1 MDHSMEY
8 IQKCAADLSLKYETD
23 LNSSDF
29 ISEIKDFK
37 YQAFSLLPDLRA
49 ATPLA
54 LLQLITTY
62 SLRAEYPNV
71 ETALRIFLTLPIT
84 VATCE
89 RSFSKLK
96 LIKKHLRSIM
106 GQERISDMAILSI
119 EHTLSFAPGTIFSCY
134 GTGLM
139 REKYKELGPFI
150 CIDCS
155 RQNDDTKTSS
165 IDLRVEIKAA
175 NNFQANTAAY
185 CLIIHDRI
193 VQYNPFTGE
202 VKKL

>member
-1 MDHSMEY
+1 MKKLDFELTEDDLQVLSQQNEFKKDIFEVYDRILTELNNRFENMSEINENFGFLYGSSLMDHSIDY

-37 YQAFSLLPDLRA
+37 CQAFSLLPELRA

-96 LIKKHLRSIM
+96 LIKNYLRSTM

-119 EHTLSFAPGTIFSCY
+119 EHTLVNTLDIDELIEDFAG
-134 GTGLM
+134 
-139 REKYKELGPFI
+139 K
-150 CIDCS
+150 
-155 RQNDDTKTSS
+155 
-165 IDLRVEIKAA
+165 KARKIA
-175 NNFQANTAAY
+175 
-185 CLIIHDRI
+185 I
-193 VQYNPFTGE
+193 
-202 VKKL
+202 

>member
-1 MDHSMEY
+1 MICKFYLNRMNLKKIFLKCMIEFLQNYTIENMSEINENFGFLYGSSLMDHSIDY
-8 IQKCAADLSLKYETD
+8 IQKCAADISLKYET
-23 LNSSDF
+23 DF

-37 YQAFSLLPDLRA
+37 CQAFSLLPDLRA

-96 LIKKHLRSIM
+96 AH
-106 GQERISDMAILSI
+106 
-119 EHTLSFAPGTIFSCY
+119 
-134 GTGLM
+134 
-139 REKYKELGPFI
+139 
-150 CIDCS
+150 
-155 RQNDDTKTSS
+155 
-165 IDLRVEIKAA
+165 
-175 NNFQANTAAY
+175 
-185 CLIIHDRI
+185 
-193 VQYNPFTGE
+193 
-202 VKKL
+202 KKLFKVYNGTRTNI